1 MTAFLALLLAGVAAE
16 QPRPPGIAPLRYEE
30 DWRPLCRSLPQSSEA
45 EYKCLGDP
53 DGLMLSLGGELRLRT
68 ELSNG
73 ALTRPE
79 PDRQAL
85 LVRQLVHAD
94 IRLDSSLRVFL
105 QGGTLQAIGEP
116 KPFPAIQQND
126 GDLSQLFLDYQVRS
140 KSQAAMVRLGRQEMA
155 FGSQRLIALR
165 DGPNQRLAFDGV
177 RMRLDAGQGSVDAF
191 VTWPVQARPGLLDDT
206 SGAEDRLA
214 GVYVTQQI
222 AGPLKADLYLL
233 ERRQNANSPLA
244 PRPGGFRQSLG
255 ARLFGRRSGFDWD
268 VEAVIQRGFAGGQ
281 RIRAWTLASDVGFT
295 FGATALEPRISL
307 KVDLASGDRRPG
319 DGISGTFDPLY
330 PKLPYFSEA
339 NLVVP
344 ANLVDIN
351 PGISLRPQPSLLLS
365 ANWDFLWRHRLADA
379 IYTAPLAVVQG
390 SSGQGSRYIGDQK
403 VLTADWS
410 VNRHL
415 RLYGQA
421 VSFRPGQTLRQL
433 GGRSI
438 EFLVVSAS
446 LRF

>member
-1 MTAFLALLLAGVAAE
+1 
-16 QPRPPGIAPLRYEE
+16 LRYEE

-53 DGLMLSLGGELRLRT
+53 DGPILSLGGELRLRT

-73 ALTRPE
+73 ALTRPDR
-79 PDRQAL
+79 DRQAL
-85 LVRQLVHAD
+85 LVRQLAHAD
-94 IRLDSSLRVFL
+94 FRLGSSLRVFV
-105 QGGTLQAIGEP
+105 QGGTLQALGEP
-116 KPFPAIQQND
+116 QPFPAIQQND
-126 GDLSQLFLDYQVRS
+126 GDLSQLFIDYQIRS
-140 KSQAAMVRLGRQEMA
+140 GLRTALVRLGRQEMA

-177 RMRLDAGQGSVDAF
+177 RMRLEAGQGSVDAF
-191 VTWPVQARPGLLDDT
+191 VAWPVQARRGLLDDT

-222 AGPLKADLYLL
+222 AGALKADLYLL
-233 ERRQNANSPLA
+233 ERRQNADSLLA
-244 PRPGGFRQSLG
+244 PWVRQSFG
-255 ARLFGRRSGFDWD
+255 VRLFGRRSGFDWD
-268 VEAVIQRGFAGGQ
+268 IEAVIQRGFAGGQ

-295 FGATALEPRISL
+295 VGATALDPRISL

-319 DGISGTFDPLY
+319 DGVSGTFDPLY

-351 PGISLRPQPSLLLS
+351 PGISMRPQPSLLLS

-390 SSGQGSRYIGDQK
+390 SSGQGGRYIGDQK
-403 VLTADWS
+403 VLTADWT

-421 VSFRPGQTLRQL
+421 VSFRPGQTVRQL

-438 EFLVVSAS
+438 AFLVVSAS